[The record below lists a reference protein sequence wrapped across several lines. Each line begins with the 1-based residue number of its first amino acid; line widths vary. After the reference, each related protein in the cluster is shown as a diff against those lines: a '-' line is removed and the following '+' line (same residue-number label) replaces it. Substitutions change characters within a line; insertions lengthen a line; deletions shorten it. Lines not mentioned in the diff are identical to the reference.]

1 MTPGKYM
8 YCPHCGRELEEAI
21 IEQRLRERCP
31 KCERVFYVN
40 PLPVVS
46 CLLVNSEG
54 KILLVLRKNDPY
66 KDMWCLPMGFAEV
79 DENIQQAALRE
90 LEEET
95 NVKGRVIRLLDAET
109 VVSSHYGNMVIMA
122 YEVEYVSGK
131 IKAGDD
137 AKDVRFFP
145 INDLP
150 ELAFKAN
157 LSAIKKYQES
167 YGGLD

>member
-1 MTPGKYM
+1 M
-8 YCPHCGRELEEAI
+8 YCPYCGGELEEAI
-21 IEQRLRERCP
+21 IEQRLRKHCA
-31 KCERVFYVN
+31 KCERVVYVN
-40 PLPVVS
+40 PLPVVG

-54 KILLVLRKNDPY
+54 EILLVLRKHDPC

-79 DENIQQAALRE
+79 DEDIQQAALRE

-95 NVKGRVIRLLDAET
+95 HVKGRVIRLLDAATED
-109 VVSSHYGNMVIMA
+109 SSHYGNMVVIT
-122 YEVEYVSGK
+122 YEVEYVSGE

-137 AKDVRFFP
+137 AKDARFFP
-145 INDLP
+145 IDDLP

-157 LSAIKKYQES
+157 VTAVRKYQES

>member
-8 YCPHCGRELEEAI
+8 YCPHCGRELEESI

-54 KILLVLRKNDPY
+54 KILLVLRKNDPH
-66 KDMWCLPMGFAEV
+66 KNMWCLPMGFAEV

-109 VVSSHYGNMVIMA
+109 AVSSHYGNMVIIA
-122 YEVEYVSGK
+122 YEVEYVSGE

-137 AKDVRFFP
+137 ARDVRFFP
-145 INDLP
+145 MNDLP

-157 LSAIKKYQES
+157 LTAVRKYQES
-167 YGGLD
+167 YGSLD

>member
-1 MTPGKYM
+1 MAPEKYM
-8 YCPHCGRELEEAI
+8 YCPYCAREVVEAI
-21 IEQRLRERCP
+21 IEDRLRNHCP

-46 CLLVNSEG
+46 CLLANSEG
-54 KILLVLRKNDPY
+54 KILLVLRKNNPY

-95 NVKGRVIRLLDAET
+95 NVKGSVIRLLDAQTEDC
-109 VVSSHYGNMVIMA
+109 SHYGNLVVMT
-122 YEVEYVSGK
+122 YEVECVSGE

-137 AKDVRFFP
+137 AKDARFFS

-150 ELAFKAN
+150 ELAFQAN
-157 LSAIKKYQES
+157 LTAVKKYRRRQV
-167 YGGLD
+167 G